1 MRNAGIMD
9 ILSLC
14 KPKAEQ
20 AEIYVVEGESTLIC
34 FEANEIKSAEVE
46 QMQGV
51 ALRGTV
57 NGKLGFAAASGDV
70 DRAAL
75 VEDFLASAQFGDR
88 VPITFPPPAPAP
100 QVTTYDPN
108 LAQVPIY
115 RFVEIGREIVQ
126 TLREAD
132 KDTQVYVDIERG
144 VFTSTLRN
152 SAGNETQDRTSSFS
166 VTIGIE
172 RVRDDDVL
180 IVEESISNIS
190 LTDEYREIVQSLA
203 CKVALARKTAR
214 LRSGRMPVLFAPAGG
229 LVLLLPII
237 LATNGENVQ
246 RGTSP
251 LADKVGEAIF
261 DPNITLW
268 DDPTLPGRPDSS
280 AYDDEGV
287 PCHPKALIMRGVC
300 NTFLYDLKTAALMGT
315 QSTGNGMRGLFSPPS
330 PSASNLVLE
339 PGKTSVRDIIRSI
352 EHGLLVEDVLG
363 LGQNN
368 AISGAFSNAVDPAY
382 AIEHGEIVG
391 RVKNVS
397 IAGNIYQDL
406 RQVAAISRESIW
418 VHGDIKM
425 PYILLPEL
433 NVVCEELS

>member
-1 MRNAGIMD
+1 
-9 ILSLC
+9 
-14 KPKAEQ
+14 
-20 AEIYVVEGESTLIC
+20 
-34 FEANEIKSAEVE
+34 
-46 QMQGV
+46 
-51 ALRGTV
+51 V
-57 NGKLGFAAASGDV
+57 NGKLGFAAASGEV
-70 DRAAL
+70 DPTAL

-88 VPITFPPPAPAP
+88 IPIVFPPSAPAP
-100 QVTTYDPN
+100 QVTTYDPD
-108 LAQVPIY
+108 LPQVPIG
-115 RFVEIGREIVQ
+115 RFVEIGREIVE

-132 KDTQVYVDIERG
+132 EGVQVYVDIERG
-144 VFTSTLRN
+144 VFASNLRN
-152 SAGNETQDRTSSFS
+152 SAGNETQECTSSFS
-166 VTIGIE
+166 VTIGVE

-180 IVEESISNIS
+180 VLEESISNIS
-190 LTDEYREIVQSLA
+190 LTDEYRELVQSLA
-203 CKVALARKTAR
+203 RKVALARKTAR

-246 RGTSP
+246 RGISP
-251 LADKVGEAIF
+251 LADKLGVTIF

-287 PCHPKALIMRGVC
+287 PCRPKALIMHGVC
-300 NTFLYDLKTAALMGT
+300 SAFLYDLKTAALMGT
-315 QSTGNGMRGLFSPPS
+315 QSTGNGMRSLFSPPS
-330 PSASNLVLE
+330 PSTSNLILE
-339 PGKTSVRDIIRSI
+339 PGKTSIHDLIGGI

-368 AISGAFSNAVDPAY
+368 AISGAFSNVVDPAY

-406 RQVAAISRESIW
+406 CQVAAISRESIW

-433 NVVCEELS
+433 NVICEGR

>member
-1 MRNAGIMD
+1 MD

-20 AEIYVVEGESTLIC
+20 AEIYIVEGESTLIS

-51 ALRGTV
+51 ALRGIV
-57 NGKLGFAAASGDV
+57 NGRLGFAAASGKV
-70 DRAAL
+70 DGTAL

-88 VPITFPPPAPAP
+88 VPIVFPPPAPAP
-100 QVTTYDPN
+100 QVTTYDPD
-108 LAQVPIY
+108 LAQVPTS
-115 RFVEIGREIVQ
+115 RLVEIGREIVQ
-126 TLREAD
+126 TLRGVD
-132 KDTQVYVDIERG
+132 KDVQVYVDIERG
-144 VFTSTLRN
+144 IFTSTLRN
-152 SAGNETQDRTSSFS
+152 SVGNETQDRTSSFS
-166 VTIGIE
+166 VTIGVE

-180 IVEESISNIS
+180 ILEESVSNIS
-190 LTDEYREIVQSLA
+190 LTNEYQEIVQNLA
-203 CKVALARKTAR
+203 RKIALARKPVR
-214 LRSGRMPVLFAPAGG
+214 LRSGRMPVLFAPTGG

-237 LATNGENVQ
+237 LATNGENVR
-246 RGTSP
+246 RGISP
-251 LADKVGEAIF
+251 LADKLGAPIF
-261 DPNITLW
+261 DPSITLW

-287 PCHPKALIMRGVC
+287 PCRPKALVMHGAC
-300 NTFLYDLKTAALMGT
+300 NAFLYDLKTAALMGT
-315 QSTGNGMRGLFSPPS
+315 QSTGNGMRSLFSPPS
-330 PSASNLVLE
+330 PSTSNLVLD
-339 PGKTSVRDIIRSI
+339 PGETSVHDIISGI
-352 EHGLLVEDVLG
+352 ERGLLVEDVLG

-397 IAGNIYQDL
+397 IAGNIYRDL

-418 VHGDIKM
+418 VHGDMKM

-433 NVVCEELS
+433 NVVCEEHS